1 MHRILKL
8 LFLIVLFA
16 GFSDAA
22 AQHINNP
29 LNYSHQAALIAQ
41 NQNSGDPASV
51 ILPGTSFYSGF
62 GSFIDTPASM
72 VFAGESYFQF
82 GLSNRSVSEDA
93 TFLSQTRNSRRP
105 DNGLNNAGFIYNYP
119 TVRGRDRKSTRLNSS
134 HVAISYAVFCLK
146 KKKSK

>member
-1 MHRILKL
+1 MHRILIL

-16 GFSDAA
+16 GLSDAA
-22 AQHINNP
+22 AQHIKNL
-29 LNYSHQAALIAQ
+29 LNYSRQATLIGQ

-62 GSFIDTPASM
+62 GSFMDNPASM

-93 TFLSQTRNSRRP
+93 TFLSQTRNSRRTE
-105 DNGLNNAGFIYNYP
+105 I
-119 TVRGRDRKSTRLNSS
+119 GRASCRER
-134 HVAISYAVFCLK
+134 VQ
-146 KKKSK
+146 

>member
-29 LNYSHQAALIAQ
+29 LNYSHQATLIGQ

-62 GSFIDTPASM
+62 GSFMDNPASM

-93 TFLSQTRNSRRP
+93 TFLSQTRNSRRT
-105 DNGLNNAGFIYNYP
+105 DNGLRSEEH
-119 TVRGRDRKSTRLNSS
+119 TSELQSRGQLVCRL
-134 HVAISYAVFCLK
+134 LLEK
-146 KKKSK
+146 